1 MKKLFLSILVIC
13 SLLGGNVYSND
24 IYSEEKRKKSE
35 IKLNCKI
42 NTIMKFAHQ
51 DGLQA
56 SAYDTSDLPKLIKDP
71 KLPGFIIETNLN
83 SRPVWINRVGTKAD
97 DNWKE
102 ELSIIRFEKA
112 NKKDFVVIRKYNID
126 YTEKGTEGEDY
137 SFSLDTS
144 IHSHKNDYIDK
155 NSVSINILEAVD
167 EEKDYYLKKNNYFS
181 PTSKS
186 FGGCNKINPENFDFA
201 TQRRGTIF
209 KKNDN
214 SFQIFYKGE
223 YLGVYPTYE
232 EAEEGLK
239 LYFEDPEKYEKPEL
253 RPKFNQIRDENGTL
267 TRRECTICKQ
277 IVHMLCA
284 VTNPNSDAWTCKECH
299 DDSKTETY
307 HGSDAGSD
315 KDTSIIQNMTVTV
328 DNIMNEE
335 FTTITDSVKD
345 KAVKLIAKDYFVT
358 KRQRVNNEMK
368 EMDPDWEDLRTK
380 VNKMIDSALKEEMV
394 VEAQRINLKYAE
406 KDQMVMVQNFR
417 GIGKSWKMDGSVSN
431 AKKINQV
438 AYGVF
443 GSKKSRPVSFCP
455 SNRGK

>member
-186 FGGCNKINPENFDFA
+186 FGGCNKINPENFDFEETVVQNEIRIA
-201 TQRRGTIF
+201 EYES
-209 KKNDN
+209 KKEKEKLKKSRIAGGKFELNCKDGAKLDPNTKEIISTFTDEMNFLIN
-214 SFQIFYKGE
+214 SRNFSYQNLNFELDEIHQFINSDKALGLYRLGE
-223 YLGVYPTYE
+223 FSAQLGVYMKEDGTYIFITHQNSNE
-232 EAEEGLK
+232 IKNYKTLK
-239 LYFEDPEKYEKPEL
+239 SQFDEL
-253 RPKFNQIRDENGTL
+253 NKKIPNYK
-267 TRRECTICKQ
+267 KQ
-277 IVHMLCA
+277 
-284 VTNPNSDAWTCKECH
+284 
-299 DDSKTETY
+299 
-307 HGSDAGSD
+307 
-315 KDTSIIQNMTVTV
+315 TSI
-328 DNIMNEE
+328 
-335 FTTITDSVKD
+335 
-345 KAVKLIAKDYFVT
+345 
-358 KRQRVNNEMK
+358 
-368 EMDPDWEDLRTK
+368 
-380 VNKMIDSALKEEMV
+380 
-394 VEAQRINLKYAE
+394 
-406 KDQMVMVQNFR
+406 
-417 GIGKSWKMDGSVSN
+417 
-431 AKKINQV
+431 
-438 AYGVF
+438 F
-443 GSKKSRPVSFCP
+443 GSESYTVPIKLGANDSYSSSIHDIEVSKFSLIKAYLADAPVSVARYQC
-455 SNRGK
+455 NKIQELN

>member
-186 FGGCNKINPENFDFA
+186 FGGCNKINPENFDFEETVVQNEIRIA
-201 TQRRGTIF
+201 EYES
-209 KKNDN
+209 KKEKEKLKKSRIAGGKFELNCKDGAKLDPNTKEIISTFTDEMNFLIN
-214 SFQIFYKGE
+214 SRNFSYQNLNFELDEIHQFINSDKALSLYRLGE
-223 YLGVYPTYE
+223 FSAQLGVYMKEDGTYIFITHQNSNE
-232 EAEEGLK
+232 IKNYKTLK
-239 LYFEDPEKYEKPEL
+239 SQFDEL
-253 RPKFNQIRDENGTL
+253 NKKIPNYK
-267 TRRECTICKQ
+267 KQ
-277 IVHMLCA
+277 
-284 VTNPNSDAWTCKECH
+284 
-299 DDSKTETY
+299 
-307 HGSDAGSD
+307 
-315 KDTSIIQNMTVTV
+315 TSI
-328 DNIMNEE
+328 
-335 FTTITDSVKD
+335 
-345 KAVKLIAKDYFVT
+345 
-358 KRQRVNNEMK
+358 
-368 EMDPDWEDLRTK
+368 
-380 VNKMIDSALKEEMV
+380 
-394 VEAQRINLKYAE
+394 
-406 KDQMVMVQNFR
+406 
-417 GIGKSWKMDGSVSN
+417 
-431 AKKINQV
+431 
-438 AYGVF
+438 F
-443 GSKKSRPVSFCP
+443 GSESYTVPIKLGANDSYSSSIHDIEVSKFSLIKAYLADAPVSVARYQC
-455 SNRGK
+455 NKIQELN